1 VVIEEAYPVDAQ
13 QREKMRFL
21 DADGPTSFLAAH
33 EARYHTLRSERTRI
47 ASADAL
53 ALVVKDKYG
62 RWGYSGLRSYWDD
75 FSQHALHDLET
86 VRESA
91 RAFRQ
96 AVR

>member
-1 VVIEEAYPVDAQ
+1 
-13 QREKMRFL
+13 M
-21 DADGPTSFLAAH
+21 
-33 EARYHTLRSERTRI
+33 LRAERARI
-47 ASADAL
+47 ASGDAL

-62 RWGYSGLRSYWDD
+62 RWGYSGLRPYWED
-75 FSQHALHDLET
+75 FSQRALHDLDT